1 MSIQLPPSVQKES
14 QTPMV
19 SVAPPPPQA
28 LPQPK
33 ADQHQK
39 SHRNRASIETAVSLL
54 AKQQQLEIERL
65 MEQQAKERE
74 QLRAL
79 FQKQQV

>member
-14 QTPMV
+14 QTAMV
-19 SVAPPPPQA
+19 CVAPP
-28 LPQPK
+28 QPR
-33 ADQHQK
+33 ADMHQK
-39 SHRNRASIETAVSLL
+39 PHRNRASIETAVSIL